1 MKPLN
6 RSNTSHKTL
15 SPIKVVQFGE
25 GNFLRA
31 FADWMIDLLNERN
44 SFDAGVAIVQ
54 PIARGMIEVLKKQQ
68 GLYHLMM
75 RGISKGEI
83 KEETRLIS
91 CVNSFINPYDDFT
104 GFLALARGE
113 DLQLVF
119 SNTTEAG
126 IEFLSDD
133 IPGEGALAQSFPG
146 KFTQFLYHR
155 YLHFDGNPDAGLG
168 IIPCELIDRNGEKLR
183 EAIMQYVTLWN
194 LPESFGEWIGSSNYF
209 ANTLV
214 DRIVTGYPQDEIDQI
229 QQQLGFEDQ
238 LVVTSEVFHLWVI
251 EGPQQLQQ
259 MFPAHLHG
267 LNVKYVPDQTP
278 YRTRK
283 VRILN
288 GAHTS
293 MVAVGMLANI
303 ATVKEA
309 TEDRLIGTLINDLIF
324 KEVIPTIDLPEEE
337 LIQFALEVMERFKN
351 PFIRHELSAI
361 ALNSISKFKV
371 RVLPS
376 ILDFIDMYQ
385 LAPKRLCL
393 AFAALIKLYVDGAQ
407 GKYPINDN
415 PEIVA
420 WFSKYQ
426 SEMPS
431 SDLIPEVCGNSEF
444 WGQSLVQNQ
453 ILLNQ
458 VVESYGILQQSSIR
472 IGIQNILSE

>member
-1 MKPLN
+1 M
-6 RSNTSHKTL
+6 
-15 SPIKVVQFGE
+15 
-25 GNFLRA
+25 
-31 FADWMIDLLNERN
+31 
-44 SFDAGVAIVQ
+44 AI
-54 PIARGMIEVLKKQQ
+54 
-68 GLYHLMM
+68 
-75 RGISKGEI
+75 
-83 KEETRLIS
+83 
-91 CVNSFINPYDDFT
+91 
-104 GFLALARGE
+104 GE

-133 IPGEGALAQSFPG
+133 IPDERSLAKSFPG
-146 KFTQFLYHR
+146 KLTQFLYRR
-155 YLHFDGNPDAGLG
+155 YQHFDGSPDAGLG

-183 EAIMQYVTLWN
+183 EAIMQYAALWN
-194 LPESFGEWIGSSNYF
+194 LPDSFGEWISNSNYF

-214 DRIVTGYPQDEIDQI
+214 DRIVTGYPHDEIDQI

-251 EGPQQLQQ
+251 EGPEQLQK

-309 TEDRLIGTLINDLIF
+309 TEDRMIGTFINDLIF
-324 KEVIPTIDLPEEE
+324 EEVIPTIDLPEEE

-376 ILDFIDMYQ
+376 ILDFIDRYH

-393 AFAALIKLYVDGAQ
+393 AFAALIKLYVDGVQ
-407 GKYPINDN
+407 GKYPIKDN
-415 PEIVA
+415 PGFIE
-420 WFSKYQ
+420 WFS
-426 SEMPS
+426 ENNHAMPS
-431 SDLIPEVCGNSEF
+431 VDLITRVCSNNEF
-444 WGQSLVQNQ
+444 WGQDLVQNQ
-453 ILLNQ
+453 VLFNQ
-458 VVESYGILQQSSIR
+458 LVKSYDMLQHFTLYQ
-472 IGIQNILSE
+472 GIQNILSE